1 MATFAAETE
10 RDSIMGFFSR
20 LFRLDDSREKD
31 TAAPTTDVKLS
42 AKEADAIRNEIDI
55 DAAIAAHERWKAR
68 LQDLL
73 DGNSNEQLDPAVVCL
88 DDRCDL
94 GKWLYGPGGQRLG
107 KYPAFQL
114 LIDRH
119 KFFHAQAAE
128 VLTQSQS
135 GNAEAAN
142 RTLNSAYK
150 YASSQVI
157 LLLKELKRG
166 LGF

>member
-1 MATFAAETE
+1 
-10 RDSIMGFFSR
+10 MGFFSR
-20 LFRLDDSREKD
+20 LFRLDSEQDKSS
-31 TAAPTTDVKLS
+31 APTTDVKLS
-42 AKEADAIRNEIDI
+42 AKEAEAIRNEIDI

-68 LQDLL
+68 LQDVLA
-73 DGNSNEQLDPAVVCL
+73 GTSTERLDPAVVCM

-94 GKWLYGPGGQRLG
+94 GKWLHGPGGQRLG

-119 KFFHAQAAE
+119 KFFHQQAAE
-128 VLTQSQS
+128 VLLQSQS
-135 GNAEAAN
+135 GNAEGAAKI
-142 RTLNSAYK
+142 LNSAYK